1 MKFQLF
7 TQIALHEDIPE
18 YGLKKVSIA
27 TIVEY
32 YPMPED
38 REDGPGWVKSDMG
51 GSSAQRSLA
60 QGADTAIWLAT
71 QAPSKLTGKLFYD
84 RREVLY

>member
-18 YGLKKVSIA
+18 YGLKKGSIA

-32 YPMPED
+32 YPMPEGQ
-38 REDGPGWVKSDMG
+38 EDGY
-51 GSSAQRSLA
+51 SLEGLIP
-60 QGADTAIWLAT
+60 QDTV
-71 QAPSKLTGKLFYD
+71 
-84 RREVLY
+84 EVSESQIEVIAASISQK